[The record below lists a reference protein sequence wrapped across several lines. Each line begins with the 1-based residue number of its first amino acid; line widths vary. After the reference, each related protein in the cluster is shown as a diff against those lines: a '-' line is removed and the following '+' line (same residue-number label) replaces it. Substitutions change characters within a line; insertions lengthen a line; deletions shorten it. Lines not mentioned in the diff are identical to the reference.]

1 MIKWW
6 LRYCA
11 VIFMIF
17 GEWASDWGGPVTGE
31 TRYKKGN
38 VKISCLVIWI

>member
-1 MIKWW
+1 MINWW

-31 TRYKKGN
+31 TRYRE
-38 VKISCLVIWI
+38 VVISPISAVA